1 MTAAPPNPP
10 QGTAFIAHLRDE
22 KIRAQQMRADYTM
35 RKLAFVTAL
44 LGLGSINLGGAGA
57 PGLDLTP
64 LLFLVPW
71 VSIAFDL
78 YIMGEDYG
86 IKRIGQFLRGI
97 TKDPAELQWERWVSQ
112 KRDWF
117 APLAMPL
124 LTSLLLFGAALI
136 LNWRGAAA
144 QGFGVWLVGTL
155 AATWLL
161 YGLYLAR
168 RKSVDQSMLAHPG
181 QTDLPP
187 AWQEIR
193 REVRAADHT
202 LTPAVFERICQ
213 AFLHTYASG
222 KETPA
227 ALTRGEYDKE
237 EFLLVL
243 DEHGHAAHLPSGT
256 MERFR
261 QTAERHPVF
270 GQWFQAVPFP
280 EGGRV
285 LLAARWLCHLTG
297 LLHGTVEIFI
307 DPPDRPGFTLVQVR
321 GMDKVEAP
329 GAFDIPCAGHVSGLD
344 QADEALGK
352 ELAEELDLFTNN
364 LSDIRLISRYN
375 SISADDQG
383 WAVNN
388 EHRILYRANL
398 KKEAVAGI
406 RFADGEVAGL
416 GMINVAE
423 LRRLVQQYPE
433 RIATGLSDS
442 IGYYEE

>member
-1 MTAAPPNPP
+1 MTAVPPNPP
-10 QGTAFIAHLRDE
+10 QSLAFIAHLRDE

-78 YIMGEDYG
+78 YIMGEDFG

-97 TKDPAELQWERWVSQ
+97 SKDPVELQWERWVSH

-136 LNWRGAAA
+136 LNWRGTMA
-144 QGFGVWLVGTL
+144 QGFGVWLVGTF

-161 YGLYLAR
+161 YGLYLTR
-168 RKSVDQSMLAHPG
+168 RKSVDQGMLVLPG
-181 QTDLPP
+181 QAGLPT

-193 REVRAADHT
+193 REARAADCT
-202 LTPAVFERICQ
+202 LTPAVFERIRQ
-213 AFLHTYASG
+213 VFVQTYAG
-222 KETPA
+222 GTETPA
-227 ALTRGEYDKE
+227 SLTRGEYDKD

-243 DEHGHAAHLPSGT
+243 DEHGHAAQLSPDVL
-256 MERFR
+256 ERYR
-261 QTAERHPVF
+261 QTLERSPVF
-270 GQWFQAVPFP
+270 GRWFQEAPLP
-280 EGGRV
+280 AGGRV

-307 DPPDRPGFTLVQVR
+307 DPPERPGYTLVQVR

-329 GAFDIPCAGHVSGLD
+329 GAFDIPCAGHISGLD
-344 QADEALGK
+344 QAEVALRK

-364 LSDIRLISRYN
+364 LSDVCLISRYN

-388 EHRILYRANL
+388 EHRILYRAQL
-398 KKEAVAGI
+398 KKEAAARI
-406 RFADGEVAGL
+406 SFADGEVAGL
-416 GMINVAE
+416 GVMNVAE

-433 RIATGLSDS
+433 RVATGLSDS
-442 IGYYEE
+442 IGYYE